1 MARSHRFG
9 TALSLVAMTAALG
22 GCAMAG
28 HRSTESASSAST
40 GDLSNVGLAIR
51 AQAAMNAKDY
61 AAAVDFAER
70 AVAFKPENADYRAVL
85 GNAYFAAG
93 RFGSAETTYKDSL
106 RLQSNQPDVVLKL
119 VLVTIAQG
127 RNSEALSFL
136 QAGRDVI
143 DAGNY
148 GLALA
153 LAGQPSDA
161 VSVLEQAARQPEA
174 APRVRQNLALAY
186 ALAGQWDAARTVVA
200 QDVPAN
206 LVDARIH
213 QWMSFASPTHAS
225 DQIASLVGVVPA
237 AIDPGQ
243 PVRLALRQGG
253 DTRLAAAVPAVPAV
267 PAAVAPAAELAP
279 IAPAA
284 APALAFAEP
293 VAPVAAAP
301 EPLFVAPVAEEDS
314 PPPPMPP
321 ARKVAPLRA
330 ASFVPKAAPVRL
342 AAAPK
347 ATARSTAV
355 VQLGAYSSRDR
366 VQLAWNRLSSRFDMV
381 RDFTPVSARF
391 DGSKGTFYRLSVKG
405 FESQREAIELCRD
418 LRSAGGKCFVRTDAG
433 DHPVHFASR

>member
-28 HRSTESASSAST
+28 HRSTESASSASK
-40 GDLSNVGLAIR
+40 GDLANVGLAIR
-51 AQAAMNAKDY
+51 AQAALNSKDY

-70 AVAFKPENADYRAVL
+70 AVAFKPENAAYRAVL

-93 RFGSAETTYKDSL
+93 RFGSAETSFKDSL

-136 QAGRDVI
+136 QAGRNVI
-143 DAGNY
+143 DPGNY

-153 LAGQPSDA
+153 LAGQPTDA
-161 VSVLEQAARQPEA
+161 VAFLEQAARQPQA
-174 APRVRQNLALAY
+174 AKKKRQNLALAY

-213 QWMSFASPTHAS
+213 QWMTFASPTHAS
-225 DQIASLVGVVPA
+225 DQVASLVGVVPA

-243 PVRLALRQGG
+243 PVQLALRQDG
-253 DTRLAAAVPAVPAV
+253 DTRLAAAAPI
-267 PAAVAPAAELAP
+267 APAAPAEASSTAP
-279 IAPAA
+279 AAPAA
-284 APALAFAEP
+284 APALAFADP
-293 VAPVAAAP
+293 IGPAIAP
-301 EPLFVAPVAEEDS
+301 EPVFVAPVAEEEG
-314 PPPPMPP
+314 PPPMPP
-321 ARKVAPLRA
+321 ARKVAPMRA
-330 ASFVPKAAPVRL
+330 ASFVPDAAPVRS
-342 AAAPK
+342 AAASK
-347 ATARSTAV
+347 LAGNSTAV

-366 VQLAWNRLSSRFDMV
+366 VQVAWNRLSSRFDMV
-381 RDFTPVSARF
+381 RNYTPVSARF

-405 FESQREAIELCRD
+405 FESQSEAIALCRD
-418 LRSAGGKCFVRTDAG
+418 VRSAGGKCFVRTVAG
-433 DHPVHFASR
+433 DHPVRFASR

>member
-28 HRSTESASSAST
+28 HRSTESASST
-40 GDLSNVGLAIR
+40 NKGDLANVGLAIR
-51 AQAAMNAKDY
+51 AQAALNSKNY

-70 AVAFKPENADYRAVL
+70 AVAFKPENAAYRAVL

-93 RFGSAETTYKDSL
+93 RFGSAETSFKDSL

-136 QAGRDVI
+136 EAGRNVI
-143 DAGNY
+143 DPGNY

-153 LAGQPSDA
+153 LAGQPDDA
-161 VSVLEQAARQPEA
+161 ISSLEQAARRPEA
-174 APRVRQNLALAY
+174 SPRVRQNLALAY

-213 QWMSFASPTHAS
+213 QWMTFASPTHAS
-225 DQIASLVGVVPA
+225 DQVASLVGVVPA

-243 PVRLALRQGG
+243 PVQLALRQSG
-253 DTRLAAAVPAVPAV
+253 DTRLAAAAPI
-267 PAAVAPAAELAP
+267 APAAPSEVSSVAP
-279 IAPAA
+279 VAPAA
-284 APALAFAEP
+284 APALAFADP
-293 VAPVAAAP
+293 IAPAAAP
-301 EPLFVAPVAEEDS
+301 EPVFVAPVAEEEA

-321 ARKVAPLRA
+321 ARKVAPMRA
-330 ASFVPKAAPVRL
+330 ASFVPDAAPLRPAVASKPL
-342 AAAPK
+342 AS
-347 ATARSTAV
+347 STSV

-366 VQLAWNRLSSRFDMV
+366 VQVAWNRLSSRFDMV
-381 RDFTPVSARF
+381 RNFTPVSARF
-391 DGSKGTFYRLSVKG
+391 EGSKGTFYRLSVKG
-405 FESQREAIELCRD
+405 FESQSEAIALCRD
-418 LRSAGGKCFVRTDAG
+418 VCSAGGKCFVRTVAG
-433 DHPVHFASR
+433 DHPVRFASR

>member
-28 HRSTESASSAST
+28 HRSTESASSASK
-40 GDLSNVGLAIR
+40 GDLANVGLAIR
-51 AQAAMNAKDY
+51 AQAALNSKDY

-70 AVAFKPENADYRAVL
+70 AVAFKPENAAYRAVL

-93 RFGSAETTYKDSL
+93 RFGSAETSFKDSL

-136 QAGRDVI
+136 QAGRNVI
-143 DAGNY
+143 DPGNY

-153 LAGQPSDA
+153 LAGQPTDA
-161 VSVLEQAARQPEA
+161 VAFLEQAARQPEA

-213 QWMSFASPTHAS
+213 QWMTFASPTHAS
-225 DQIASLVGVVPA
+225 DQVASLVGVVPA

-243 PVRLALRQGG
+243 PVQLALRQGG
-253 DTRLAAAVPAVPAV
+253 DTRLAAAAPI
-267 PAAVAPAAELAP
+267 APAAPAEASSTASV
-279 IAPAA
+279 APAA
-284 APALAFAEP
+284 APALAFADP
-293 VAPVAAAP
+293 IAPAIAP
-301 EPLFVAPVAEEDS
+301 EPVFVAPVAEEEG
-314 PPPPMPP
+314 PPPMPP
-321 ARKVAPLRA
+321 ARKVAPMRA
-330 ASFVPKAAPVRL
+330 ASFVPDAAPVRS
-342 AAAPK
+342 AAASK
-347 ATARSTAV
+347 LAGNSTAV

-366 VQLAWNRLSSRFDMV
+366 VQVAWNRLSSRFDMV
-381 RDFTPVSARF
+381 RNYTPVSARF

-405 FESQREAIELCRD
+405 FESQSEAIALCRD
-418 LRSAGGKCFVRTDAG
+418 VRSAGGKCFVRTVAG
-433 DHPVHFASR
+433 DHPVRFASR